1 MLYYMRHF
9 LISSHSAQIY
19 EHIIVKEVIFMKRSL
34 KNMGNKNNPV
44 TQQPGVGS
52 QDIQGITDV
61 INRYSD
67 NTPDELIGEL
77 MNARQSGQIND
88 ADMQNFLNTVSPCCP
103 VSSSP
108 KLNEVTSGCIKGN
121 NPSALAYYS
130 IKIRNIADA
139 SSISISQK
147 GQGAYDI

>member
-44 TQQPGVGS
+44 TQQPSASS

-77 MNARQSGQIND
+77 MNAKQSGQIND
-88 ADMQNFLNTVSPCCP
+88 TDMQNFLNTVSPML
-103 VSSSP
+103 SGQQLA
-108 KLNEVTSGCIKGN
+108 KLNEVIQR
-121 NPSALAYYS
+121 LY
-130 IKIRNIADA
+130 
-139 SSISISQK
+139 Q
-147 GQGAYDI
+147 GQ